1 MSQPDPETKA
11 LMDSIFIDK
20 ALRARQRSISE
31 KILDGPELFENCC
44 VLMRSGI
51 RFQFPDYTDEQVEQ
65 EMRRRLSIQRR
76 IHEAGIY
83 REAGVLDE

>member
-1 MSQPDPETKA
+1 MTQPDAETKA
-11 LMDSIFIDK
+11 LMDSIFIGK
-20 ALRARQRSISE
+20 ALRARQRSIS
-31 KILDGPELFENCC
+31 KKLLDGPELFENCC

-51 RFQFPDYTDEQVEQ
+51 RFQFPVYTDEQVEQ

-83 REAGVLDE
+83 CEAGVLDE